1 MRMMAVQV
9 DDPED
14 PMAIP
19 VNITF
24 RDIEPSPAVAARIN
38 HRVRRL
44 EKFAKRAT
52 SLQVTVAAPHQSGHK
67 GKLYQFT
74 LELRMPRKEIVVK
87 QGDTANHAH
96 EDVYV
101 AMRDAFAALERRVH
115 EHIAKRMS

>member
-1 MRMMAVQV
+1 
-9 DDPED
+9 
-14 PMAIP
+14 MAIP
-19 VNITF
+19 VQIIF
-24 RDIEPSPAVAARIN
+24 RDIDPSDAIESQIKD
-38 HRVRRL
+38 RVKRL

-52 SLQVTVAAPHQSGHK
+52 GIRVAVAAPHQSGTK

-74 LELRMPRKEIVVK
+74 LELLLPGGDLVVK

-115 EHIAKRMS
+115 DHFEKRGR